1 MGRLSVDEVACCENG
16 ACERALL
23 VGEMCFLSPIV
34 VRSPEPGDKVLV
46 RGKVR
51 SAQEILSKSQKG
63 QFVAVVEEVGKET
76 VELLSVS
83 SFCKKRE

>member
-1 MGRLSVDEVACCENG
+1 M
-16 ACERALL
+16 
-23 VGEMCFLSPIV
+23 

-46 RGKVR
+46 RGKVQ

-83 SFCKKRE
+83 SLCTKQE